1 MKIAMPVNALPERL
15 FIGSIV
21 LALAAFVLATVG
33 IKSQILESAP
43 LLFLLL
49 SLLLVIWMGASTG
62 KWKLFSNRLRKHAI
76 GWLIAASTSAMVWLF
91 AQKNAQQA
99 IPILKELRK
108 VWNTFEPFALFAAAV
123 FVLFSLVLLVIGT
136 RDSGLDQPGYIERS
150 LVHKLSSKIAAVP
163 MVFTAVGVFV
173 IATVWTVYHSF
184 TSSRMLPKNKFVG
197 FAQYER
203 LWNSDRWFISI
214 ENLAI
219 YGICSMVFSLF
230 VGFMLAAML
239 DQKIRFEN
247 TFRTIFLYPFA
258 LSFIVTGLVWQW
270 ILNPDYGVEKI
281 VRSLGFDTFVFDP
294 LYNADIVI
302 YGILIAGLWQGT
314 GLIMCLMLAGLRGID
329 QEIWKASRVDGIP
342 MWKTY
347 LRIVIPMMRPVF
359 ITTLVIITA
368 GIIKVYDLVVA
379 QTSGGPGLA
388 SEVPAKYV
396 FDYMFG
402 AQNLGQGFAASTM
415 MLVSVLIVLIPFAYL
430 EFGRRKHG

>member
-1 MKIAMPVNALPERL
+1 MPVNALPERL

-21 LALAAFVLATVG
+21 LAFATFVLATVG
-33 IKSQILESAP
+33 IKSKILESAP
-43 LLFLLL
+43 FLFLLL

-247 TFRTIFLYPFA
+247 TFRTVFLYPFA